1 LLIAGI
7 FIVKMQRTERK
18 KFPIKMMLDIALS
31 LLFFILAG
39 FIYYY
44 ISVGKGLEG
53 KKEFLYILMGIVLLR
68 GIFKLVLVINRLRKL
83 NKRYY
88 E

>member
-1 LLIAGI
+1 
-7 FIVKMQRTERK
+7 
-18 KFPIKMMLDIALS
+18 MMLDIALS